1 MLSEKLQ
8 STRNTFNPPK
18 KFSFKSRKHA
28 LTAPASDATQLTES
42 GSASIPDQS
51 NVNAL
56 GGRTPSNEP
65 VSGEEKKKQQ
75 EGSGHMED
83 HVADGIQ
90 DGPGL
95 RRPSF
100 STTTKI
106 TITNHT
112 DLHLRLPTTASHA
125 TSSGTI
131 LNMRHCVIDL
141 SAPTASAPFSAL
153 YLRDISNSLIICGQ
167 VAGAIHITNVVNSVL
182 VTSCRQFRMHASKN
196 VDVYLH
202 SASRPIIEDCE
213 WVRFAPMPEM
223 MASPQT
229 LQSANHWNQIDDF
242 KWLKVEASP
251 NFSLLADSERIK
263 DEVWRSNVVE
273 VEELDD
279 ILKAVGL

>member
-8 STRNTFNPPK
+8 NTRNTFNPPK

-28 LTAPASDATQLTES
+28 PAAPASNATQLTES
-42 GSASIPDQS
+42 GSASVPDQS

-56 GGRTPSNEP
+56 DGLPPSNEP
-65 VSGEEKKKQQ
+65 VSGEEKQQQ
-75 EGSGHMED
+75 EGSGHIED
-83 HVADGIQ
+83 DLADGIQ

-100 STTTKI
+100 STATKI
-106 TITNHT
+106 TIANHT
-112 DLHLRLPTTASHA
+112 NLHLRLPTTASHA

-131 LNMRHCVIDL
+131 LNMRHCIIDL
-141 SAPTASAPFSAL
+141 SAPTGSAPFSAL
-153 YLRDISNSLIICGQ
+153 YLRDIDNSLIICGQ

-213 WVRFAPMPEM
+213 WVRFAPMPGM
-223 MASPQT
+223 MASSQT
-229 LQSANHWNQIDDF
+229 LQSVNHWNQIDDF

-251 NFSLLADSERIK
+251 NFSLLAESERIK
-263 DEVWRSNVVE
+263 DEVWRSKVAE

-279 ILKAVGL
+279 VLKAVGL